1 MRHIT
6 LAAILIAATNLQA
19 HAENLDEHT
28 YKNYVDK
35 SGNISLPSDVRKT
48 WSHLGSWIV
57 GDKKSPGYGFHDVY
71 TQPEVVDIYRKTS
84 EFPDGAVLVKEIRTV
99 EEGAQTTGLA
109 QWAGETSVWFV
120 MVKDKK
126 NRFKGNSNLA
136 EGWGWALYEAK
147 DPKVNVSK
155 GFQATCMGCHIP
167 AKETDWV
174 FIRGYPTLMKATP

>member
-71 TQPEVVDIYRKTS
+71 TQP
-84 EFPDGAVLVKEIRTV
+84 
-99 EEGAQTTGLA
+99 GLNHPTIPSL
-109 QWAGETSVWFV
+109 ET
-120 MVKDKK
+120 
-126 NRFKGNSNLA
+126 
-136 EGWGWALYEAK
+136 
-147 DPKVNVSK
+147 
-155 GFQATCMGCHIP
+155 H
-167 AKETDWV
+167 
-174 FIRGYPTLMKATP
+174 TLISGLNIL

>member
-126 NRFKGNSNLA
+126 NRFKGNSNWA
-136 EGWGWALYEAK
+136 EGWGWA
-147 DPKVNVSK
+147 
-155 GFQATCMGCHIP
+155 QCHQLWKLSIN
-167 AKETDWV
+167 
-174 FIRGYPTLMKATP
+174 II